1 MSNVIHQIQRMIA
14 KGSESVIVNSQKFPS
29 DAMSH
34 FLKPLFAK
42 RNFSASINNYSVTGN
57 KVKFVKKSREFTRR
71 RMDSCLQLKSSPIGL
86 DDKHRSLITYFDT
99 LPKFVFL
106 GRLSF

>member
-14 KGSESVIVNSQKFPS
+14 KGSESVIVNSQKFHS

-57 KVKFVKKSREFTRR
+57 KVKFVKKVEDLLACAWTVVYS
-71 RMDSCLQLKSSPIGL
+71 
-86 DDKHRSLITYFDT
+86 
-99 LPKFVFL
+99 
-106 GRLSF
+106 

>member
-42 RNFSASINNYSVTGN
+42 RNFSASINNSVTGN
-57 KVKFVKKSREFTRR
+57 KVKFVKKVEDLLACAWTVVYS
-71 RMDSCLQLKSSPIGL
+71 
-86 DDKHRSLITYFDT
+86 
-99 LPKFVFL
+99 
-106 GRLSF
+106 